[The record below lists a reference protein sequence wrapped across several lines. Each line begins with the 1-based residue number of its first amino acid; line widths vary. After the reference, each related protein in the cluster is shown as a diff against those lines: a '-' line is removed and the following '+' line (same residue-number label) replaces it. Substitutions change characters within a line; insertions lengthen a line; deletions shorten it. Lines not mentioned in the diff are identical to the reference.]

1 MLWEIALQSYGIKKL
16 CVRMRTRIRRR
27 ACCKQYVLFFAEKML
42 TNQQDERIIRLVD
55 LSTR

>member
-16 CVRMRTRIRRR
+16 CVRMRTRIGR